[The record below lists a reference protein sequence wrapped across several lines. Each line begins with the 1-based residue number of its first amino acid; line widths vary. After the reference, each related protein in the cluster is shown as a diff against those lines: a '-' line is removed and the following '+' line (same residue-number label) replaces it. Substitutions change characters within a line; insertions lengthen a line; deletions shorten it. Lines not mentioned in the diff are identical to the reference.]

1 MARVS
6 VDNGTEIGAKDKNAR
21 LGPGLYFAVLCDL
34 LISRLINYFGV
45 VHQYLFET
53 EHAMI

>member
-21 LGPGLYFAVLCDL
+21 DWGLGSTWRSFNK
-34 LISRLINYFGV
+34 SFNK
-45 VHQYLFET
+45 LFRRSPSVF
-53 EHAMI
+53 IWD

>member
-6 VDNGTEIGAKDKNAR
+6 VDNGTEIGAKDKMRAIGAWA
-21 LGPGLYFAVLCDL
+21 LLCDR

-45 VHQYLFET
+45 VYQYLFGT

>member
-21 LGPGLYFAVLCDL
+21 LGLGLYFAIV
-34 LISRLINYFGV
+34 
-45 VHQYLFET
+45 
-53 EHAMI
+53 